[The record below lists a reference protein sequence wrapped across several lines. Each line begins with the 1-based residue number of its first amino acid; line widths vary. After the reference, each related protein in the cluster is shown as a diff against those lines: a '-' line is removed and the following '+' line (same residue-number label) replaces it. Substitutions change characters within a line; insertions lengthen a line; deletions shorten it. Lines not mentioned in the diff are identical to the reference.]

1 MANRIRLT
9 DLERRI
15 LDRVL
20 LSGDGYEDVEELLRA
35 IGAERNQFVDALE
48 NLEGE
53 GCLSV
58 SSLGGA
64 IVVAC
69 EDPLRKAYEG
79 VPTKGLIC
87 ADRIGHC

>member
-1 MANRIRLT
+1 MATRIKLN

-20 LSGDGYEDVEELLRA
+20 LAGEGYEPVEELLA
-35 IGAERNQFVDALE
+35 EIGGDRNQFVDALE

-53 GCLSV
+53 GCLQV
-58 SSLGGA
+58 SNLGGS

-69 EDPLRKAYEG
+69 EDPLVRVLDG
-79 VPTKGLIC
+79 VPTSGLIC
-87 ADRIGHC
+87 ANRIGHC